1 LKKTTIREL
10 ITLIY
15 HSKLFIGLDSGPS
28 HISASLGVPSIIF
41 FGAVNPV
48 FRHFSELFNGVFMQ
62 EKCEFNGCYHEVIL
76 DTKGPACKLVGDEGI
91 PKCSVHSTMD
101 VIANAQKL
109 LAAQTA
115 DINEK

>member
-1 LKKTTIREL
+1 
-10 ITLIY
+10 
-15 HSKLFIGLDSGPS
+15 
-28 HISASLGVPSIIF
+28 
-41 FGAVNPV
+41 
-48 FRHFSELFNGVFMQ
+48 
-62 EKCEFNGCYHEVIL
+62 
-76 DTKGPACKLVGDEGI
+76 VGDEGI